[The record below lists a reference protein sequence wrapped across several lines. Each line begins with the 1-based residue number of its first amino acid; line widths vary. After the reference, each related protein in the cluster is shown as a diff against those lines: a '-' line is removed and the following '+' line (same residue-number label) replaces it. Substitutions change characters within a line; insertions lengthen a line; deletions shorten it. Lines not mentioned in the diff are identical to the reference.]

1 MWKLEQKKTEA
12 QAGNTLTDMK
22 EFQLILRRVS
32 EVGKSKQ
39 VLDVALTVTQA
50 VGDMLKLFVLV
61 FSVSATPE
69 QDRKFRESIMQSAD
83 QSQRVIDTF
92 NKMMEE
98 LKDFRETKEWE
109 LLIVCWWWGWVTFP
123 TVTACCIFYSTTLFD
138 TFSY

>member
-1 MWKLEQKKTEA
+1 
-12 QAGNTLTDMK
+12 MK

-98 LKDFRETKEWE
+98 LKDFRETKE
-109 LLIVCWWWGWVTFP
+109 
-123 TVTACCIFYSTTLFD
+123 
-138 TFSY
+138 

>member
-1 MWKLEQKKTEA
+1 MEQKKTEA

-98 LKDFRETKEWE
+98 LKDFRETKE
-109 LLIVCWWWGWVTFP
+109 
-123 TVTACCIFYSTTLFD
+123 
-138 TFSY
+138 

>member
-1 MWKLEQKKTEA
+1 M
-12 QAGNTLTDMK
+12 
-22 EFQLILRRVS
+22 ILRRVS

-98 LKDFRETKEWE
+98 LKDFRETKE
-109 LLIVCWWWGWVTFP
+109 
-123 TVTACCIFYSTTLFD
+123 
-138 TFSY
+138 